1 MTNNDFEI
9 MHLLPV
15 AVISALLALVLW
27 WGVSET
33 PDIEQDIAQRASAV
47 IQETSPDARVEVNG
61 RDVRVFGETENEE
74 LRRKAGGAA
83 DEVWGV
89 RASRNDIRV
98 AALKVEEEPE
108 VVDNG
113 FDFTAS
119 YDSEKLTMSGRV
131 DTVAAANMLEA
142 MPERLPPGLEFENG
156 VETGSDVLIFSPEK
170 LETGIATLTQL
181 KRGDLK
187 IDDEVF
193 SLSGIADNQ
202 TRIDQI
208 RKQISTSKAILE
220 PLKVLLNV
228 EVDPNKRLSAECKAK
243 FGTAMKNNVV
253 HYVTAKHNIREQY
266 IKNLE
271 MIAKTAVECDARV
284 LIEGHADEVGKENY
298 NQGLSVRRA
307 TTARE
312 FLIDKGVPESRIE
325 AFGYGEF
332 RPVAS
337 NETPEGKAK
346 NRRVEI
352 HIQHITE

>member
-1 MTNNDFEI
+1 
-9 MHLLPV
+9 MHLFPIAIV
-15 AVISALLALVLW
+15 SALLAVVLW
-27 WGVSET
+27 WGVNHT
-33 PDIEQDIAQRASAV
+33 DNIEQDIAQRVNAAL
-47 IQETSPDARVEVNG
+47 EKTSPDAKVEVDG
-61 RDVRVFGETENEE
+61 RDIRVFGETDSDVLRTNAEE
-74 LRRKAGGAA
+74 SL
-83 DEVWGV
+83 ESVWGV

-98 AALKVEEEPE
+98 AALTEEEPVPEPE
-108 VVDNG
+108 VIDNG
-113 FDFTAS
+113 FDFKAS
-119 YDSEKLTMSGRV
+119 YDSKALVMSGTV
-131 DTVAAANMLEA
+131 DTVAAANMLKS
-142 MPERLPPGLEFENG
+142 MPEKLPPGLAFENS
-156 VETGSDVLIFSPEK
+156 VETGSDVLVFSPEK

-193 SLSGIADNQ
+193 SLNGVADNQ

-208 RKQISTSKAILE
+208 RKQIHTSRAILE
-220 PLKVLLNV
+220 PLKVVLNV
-228 EVDPNKRLSAECKAK
+228 EVDPNQRLSAECKAK
-243 FGTAMKNNVV
+243 FGIAMENNVV
-253 HYVTAKHNIREQY
+253 HYVTAKHEVQEKY
-266 IKNLE
+266 VKNLE
-271 MIAKTAVECDARV
+271 YIAETAIECGAYV

-312 FLIDKGVPESRIE
+312 FLIDKGVPESHIE

-352 HIQHITE
+352 HIRHITE

>member
-1 MTNNDFEI
+1 
-9 MHLLPV
+9 MHLLPI
-15 AVISALLALVLW
+15 AVISVLLAVVLW
-27 WGVSET
+27 WGVDSTAE
-33 PDIEQDIAQRASAV
+33 IEQDIAQRASIA
-47 IQETSPDARVEVNG
+47 IQESSPEARVEVNG
-61 RDVRVFGETENEE
+61 RDIRVFGETENEE
-74 LRRKAGGAA
+74 LRRVASGTA
-83 DEVWGV
+83 DELWGV
-89 RASRNDIRV
+89 RASRNDLRV
-98 AALKVEEEPE
+98 AALTKEEP
-108 VVDNG
+108 VVIDNG
-113 FDFTAS
+113 FDFKAS
-119 YDSEKLTMSGRV
+119 YDSEKLTMSGHV
-131 DTVAAANMLEA
+131 DTVAAANMLES
-142 MPERLPPGLEFENG
+142 MPERLPPGLVFENG

-193 SLSGIADNQ
+193 ELSGIADNQ

-208 RKQISTSKAILE
+208 RKQISTSMAILE
-220 PLKVLLNV
+220 PLKVVLNV
-228 EVDPNKRLSAECKAK
+228 EVDPNRRLSAECKK
-243 FGTAMKNNVV
+243 MFGTAMKNNVV
-253 HYVTAKHNIREQY
+253 HYVTAQHRIRDQF

-271 MIAKTAVECDARV
+271 AIAATAVNCDARV

>member
-1 MTNNDFEI
+1 
-9 MHLLPV
+9 MHLLPI
-15 AVISALLALVLW
+15 AVVSALLAVVLW
-27 WGVSET
+27 WGVNST
-33 PDIEQDIAQRASAV
+33 SDIEQDIALRANAV
-47 IQETSPDARVEVNG
+47 IEKVSPEAKVEVDG
-61 RDVRVFGETENEE
+61 RDVRVFGETESDE
-74 LRRKAGGAA
+74 LRDRTG
-83 DEVWGV
+83 DFVSDVQGV
-89 RASRNDIRV
+89 RASRNELRV
-98 AALKVEEEPE
+98 AALTEVEPTPPPPPPEPE
-108 VVDNG
+108 VIDNG
-113 FDFTAS
+113 FNFNAT
-119 YDSEKLTMSGRV
+119 YDSEKLAMSGIV
-131 DTVAAANMLEA
+131 DTVAAANMLKS
-142 MPERLPPGLEFENG
+142 MPERLPPGLAFENE

-208 RKQISTSKAILE
+208 RKQIATSKSILE
-220 PLKVLLNV
+220 PLEVVINV
-228 EVDPNKRLSAECKAK
+228 EVDPNQRLSAECKAQ
-243 FGTAMKNNVV
+243 FGTAMENNVV
-253 HYVTAKHNIREQY
+253 HYVTAQHRIRDQY
-266 IKNLE
+266 LENLNY
-271 MIAKTAVECDARV
+271 IANTAVKCDAHV

-312 FLIDKGVPESRIE
+312 FLIEKGVPESRIE

-352 HIQHITE
+352 HIQHISE